1 MAIYR
6 WSNSATTAWPSM
18 TGTSLLNDGSV
29 GDTATYETAQDSD
42 SVNTR
47 PTLTL
52 IALDVTLVGQIYLE
66 SAHSLTAA
74 TAKVVAV
81 RDTTAVGSEC
91 VVGEDSPTAAPDSGA
106 WSLQAWDGGAW
117 VEVDNGSLT
126 VVSMGEGS
134 ESTSIS
140 ASFTARRSCWLR
152 LTLTYHLEYVTCEGG
167 LSGSLQL
174 SDFRYTGTNTG
185 VACAEGDDGGDGPDD
200 PVDEGDPI
208 GDPTETGTSS
218 CVCDDWVS
226 TERVTQIWAG
236 TARSCSSWS
245 PSARATVTWTYND
258 PCPTTEFIYLID
270 DDGQYL
276 VDSDLGYL
284 LDG

>member
-6 WSNSATTAWPSM
+6 WADSTTTAWPSM
-18 TGTSLLNDGSV
+18 TGTALLNDGSV
-29 GDTATYETAQDSD
+29 GDTSTYETSQEGQSI
-42 SVNTR
+42 NTR
-47 PTLTL
+47 PTRTL
-52 IALDVTLVGQIYLE
+52 IALDVVLVAQIYLE

-91 VVGEDSPTAAPDSGA
+91 AVEEDSPTAAPDSGA

-117 VEVDNGSLT
+117 VEVDNGALT
-126 VVSMGEGS
+126 VISAGEGS
-134 ESTSIS
+134 DSTSIS

-152 LTLTYHLEYVTCEGG
+152 LVLTYHLEYVTCEGG
-167 LSGSLQL
+167 LSGSLSL

-200 PVDEGDPI
+200 PVDEGDPTS
-208 GDPTETGTSS
+208 DPTETGESD
-218 CVCDDWVS
+218 CVCDDWVA
-226 TERVTQIWAG
+226 TARVTEMWAR
-236 TARSCSSWS
+236 TERSCSSWS
-245 PSARATVTWTYND
+245 ETSRTTVSWTYND

-276 VDSDLGYL
+276 VDSDLSHL
-284 LDG
+284 RDS